1 VVQPIYFTEE
11 TFVNKAKKRKT
22 RKFLPAK
29 SSSFKVFILGR
40 NEISSASRLYGV
52 AKIFYLILE

>member
-1 VVQPIYFTEE
+1 
-11 TFVNKAKKRKT
+11 VNKAKKRKT

-40 NEISSASRLYGV
+40 NEISSAPGYMKLQKYFISSLNKFLY
-52 AKIFYLILE
+52 KKKQ